1 MEFFRQESR
10 SGLPFPLP
18 GDLPNQGIKPMS
30 LISPALKSR
39 FFTTGPPAGDHKNKT
54 TGFPIVALNFYTRY
68 KRMSIEERKRIRGK
82 DIIQVY
88 HEPSMVLGSGD
99 G

>member
-10 SGLPFPLP
+10 SGLPFPSP

-30 LISPALKSR
+30 LMSPALKSR
-39 FFTTGPPAGDHKNKT
+39 FFTTEPPAG
-54 TGFPIVALNFYTRY
+54 FPIAALNLYTRN

-82 DIIQVY
+82 DIIEVY

>member
-1 MEFFRQESR
+1 MQESR
-10 SGLPFPLP
+10 SGLPFPSP
-18 GDLPNQGIKPMS
+18 GDLLNQGIKPMS
-30 LISPALKSR
+30 LMSPALKSR
-39 FFTTGPPAGDHKNKT
+39 VFITEPPAGDHKNKT
-54 TGFPIVALNFYTRY
+54 TGFPSAALNLYTRN

-82 DIIQVY
+82 DIIEVY